1 MFKNYADVDSPLTQ
15 ESWREMSDSERLV
28 LINQKISENDKF
40 SVISATHSN
49 VNGQV
54 FVNLCEEIP
63 SSERGTLLL
72 SFESLLKESVD
83 RGINV
88 WHEPIND
95 KNRLR
100 QFRGIEVK
108 S

>member
-1 MFKNYADVDSPLTQ
+1 MFKNYADVDSPVTQ
-15 ESWREMSDSERLV
+15 GSWREMSDAERLA
-28 LINQKISENDKF
+28 LINQKISDNDEF
-40 SVISATHSN
+40 SVINATHSN
-49 VNGQV
+49 ENGQV
-54 FVNLCEEIP
+54 FVNLCEEIS

-88 WHEPIND
+88 WHEPIDD

-100 QFRGIEVK
+100 QLRGIEVK